1 MLVPPVKT
9 IVTIG
14 VAFYATV
21 ALAAPNVQV
30 GAEAQDLSERNEA
43 LLQEQPEFDTVAG
56 LGDTIE
62 ARGKPPR
69 RPNNNNNNRRPNGK
83 PNGKPRRPPK

>member
-1 MLVPPVKT
+1 MLVPSLKI
-9 IVTIG
+9 IVTLG
-14 VAFYATV
+14 VAFYATA
-21 ALAAPNVQV
+21 ALAAPNVQM
-30 GAEAQDLSERNEA
+30 GADVQDLSE
-43 LLQEQPEFDTVAG
+43 EQADFDAVAG

-69 RPNNNNNNRRPNGK
+69 RPNNNNNNRRPNRQ

>member
-1 MLVPPVKT
+1 MLVPSLKT
-9 IVTIG
+9 IVTLG
-14 VAFYATV
+14 VAFYATA
-21 ALAAPNVQV
+21 ALAAPNVQM
-30 GAEAQDLSERNEA
+30 GADVQDLSE
-43 LLQEQPEFDTVAG
+43 EQPDFDAVTG

-69 RPNNNNNNRRPNGK
+69 RPNNNNNNRRPNRQPNRQ

>member
-1 MLVPPVKT
+1 MLVPSVKT

-21 ALAAPNVQV
+21 ALAAPNFQV
-30 GAEAQDLSERNEA
+30 GAEVQDLSE
-43 LLQEQPEFDTVAG
+43 G